1 MYSSIII
8 LHALF
13 FFPSLLSLHPS
24 PRVLL
29 FIFLYLSSGSLCFQ
43 SHLFYLMLVLS
54 PMGNQE
60 DRKTNIWN
68 TDLLP
73 GRDQRVVCFF
83 SVFPLP
89 LSLTAWSNFSS
100 LLIILSDWVVSLLI
114 KRFVNEHSAFLSL
127 RPLSSHRSA
136 PPELIGTFSAGVQFS
151 PLILR
156 RMAFR
161 ALFRV
166 LSALTPVSQPLHP
179 LPLLLIPG
187 LGNLP
192 SAGLWLC
199 RLLTC
204 HGQHF
209 PCTCSGGVRWRIP
222 ENSGLP
228 MLIV

>member
-1 MYSSIII
+1 
-8 LHALF
+8 
-13 FFPSLLSLHPS
+13 
-24 PRVLL
+24 
-29 FIFLYLSSGSLCFQ
+29 
-43 SHLFYLMLVLS
+43 
-54 PMGNQE
+54 MGNQE

-73 GRDQRVVCFF
+73 GRDQRIVCFF
-83 SVFPLP
+83 SGFPLP

-100 LLIILSDWVVSLLI
+100 LLITLSGWVVSLLI

-127 RPLSSHRSA
+127 RPLPSHRSA

-161 ALFRV
+161 ALLRV
-166 LSALTPVSQPLHP
+166 LSALTPVSQPLPP
-179 LPLLLIPG
+179 LPLLLIHGLGNLPSVPG

-209 PCTCSGGVRWRIP
+209 HCTCSRSAMA
-222 ENSGLP
+222 NSGEFWFADAHCLTTSLSP
-228 MLIV
+228 VWKRS